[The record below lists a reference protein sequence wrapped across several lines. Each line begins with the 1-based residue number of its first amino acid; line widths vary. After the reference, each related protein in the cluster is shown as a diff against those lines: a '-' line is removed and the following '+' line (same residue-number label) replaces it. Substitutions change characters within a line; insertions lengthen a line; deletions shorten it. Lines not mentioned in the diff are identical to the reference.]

1 MCSKCLIKTFFVR
14 FWNAYTC
21 IMVIRGNSGWRG
33 LDVECQSSVTVIP
46 QCPAPAVAVSTRLV
60 LVSGIIS
67 DVSRVQG
74 PEPTLNMVA

>member
-60 LVSGIIS
+60 LVVRDHIGCKQSAGSGANY
-67 DVSRVQG
+67 
-74 PEPTLNMVA
+74 EYVA